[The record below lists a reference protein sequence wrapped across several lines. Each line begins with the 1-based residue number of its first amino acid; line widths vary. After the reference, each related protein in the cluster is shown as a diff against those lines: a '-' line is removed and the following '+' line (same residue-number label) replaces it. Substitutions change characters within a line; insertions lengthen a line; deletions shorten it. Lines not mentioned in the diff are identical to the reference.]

1 MKKILLFYMALLILK
16 IPQAQ
21 VRLPSPAPTQ
31 TIKQEFGLGNIEIT
45 YNRPAAKEKRVFGD
59 LVPYGKLWNTSIN
72 SPAKLFFSEPLE
84 IFGKKIDSGRYV
96 LYTIPGE
103 ENWDIIINKGI
114 NNKGTEDYK
123 ESQDVIRFKVAPIHT
138 KDKKE
143 LLTFQFTEVKPTS
156 CALQLHWE
164 RKLVILPITTNL
176 NEKIR
181 TQIETAMRTNK
192 KPYWEAA
199 QFYYEYDKNLSKA
212 LENVNKATDTYPK
225 AYWMYLYKAKLQEE
239 MGFTKEAMESSRL
252 SLEFA
257 KQAKNIDYIK
267 MNEKLLKELKKKEN

>member
-114 NNKGTEDYK
+114 NNKGG
-123 ESQDVIRFKVAPIHT
+123 I
-138 KDKKE
+138 
-143 LLTFQFTEVKPTS
+143 VK
-156 CALQLHWE
+156 
-164 RKLVILPITTNL
+164 
-176 NEKIR
+176 
-181 TQIETAMRTNK
+181 
-192 KPYWEAA
+192 
-199 QFYYEYDKNLSKA
+199 
-212 LENVNKATDTYPK
+212 
-225 AYWMYLYKAKLQEE
+225 
-239 MGFTKEAMESSRL
+239 
-252 SLEFA
+252 
-257 KQAKNIDYIK
+257 
-267 MNEKLLKELKKKEN
+267 